1 MPQMHLVKQDGTIGR
16 ELSEDITYVD
26 PSCRGKT
33 WERIASNSKDYVWG
47 EICPV
52 YTSFMRGKKQLE
64 RPVGDEQ
71 LLNIL
76 KESHRILKPGGSAIF
91 GEMSDFINKDSI
103 KELADYPKIKSHWK
117 VSIEK
122 ANKFT
127 FNLAHKSDTGGF
139 YTTKDELIIFTK
151 RAAAGGRRL
160 RVSKM
165 KCLKVT
171 RNNRQKIPPYES
183 YTCPGKT
190 RKGKDG
196 WYTSTDGKD
205 GIWRWVKN

>member
-1 MPQMHLVKQDGTIGR
+1 MHLVNRDGTIGR

-26 PSCRGKT
+26 PSCSGKT
-33 WERIASNSKDYVWG
+33 WERVDSNSKDYVWG
-47 EICPV
+47 ENCPV
-52 YTSFMRGKKQLE
+52 YTAFMRGKKQLE

-91 GEMSDFINKDSI
+91 GEMSDFINKDNI

-117 VSIEK
+117 VDVQK
-122 ANKFT
+122 ANKFPM
-127 FNLAHKSDTGGF
+127 NLAHKSDTGGF
-139 YTTKDELIIFTK
+139 YTTKEELIIFTK
-151 RAAAGGRRL
+151 RAPAGGRRL
-160 RVSKM
+160 RKSKM

-171 RNNRQKIPPYES
+171 RTNKQKIPPYDS
-183 YTCPGKT
+183 YSCPGKT

-205 GIWRWVKN
+205 GVWRWVKN